1 MPSKK
6 MAKKTKGKGK
16 KIPFTKLSVDDQV
29 DLINEALEPEVYPA
43 LQMDGGGMEIMDI
56 EKNTVMIRYY
66 GACSGCHIGYT
77 ATLDFIEQTLQSQ
90 IDRKIKVEVV

>member
-1 MPSKK
+1 MSKPK
-6 MAKKTKGKGK
+6 QHKQAKKD
-16 KIPFTKLSVDDQV
+16 FSKLDIDDQV

-90 IDRKIKVEVV
+90 IDKKIKVEVV